1 MLIVTLPNKVWKGAL
16 SQKGKLKVVIEYDV
30 VDSLH
35 GLRFEKYY
43 DYPSA
48 SLKEYVYT
56 EAYVLLI
63 VNIVRI
69 C

>member
-1 MLIVTLPNKVWKGAL
+1 MLTIMLPPKVWKEAL

-30 VDSLH
+30 SDSLH

-48 SLKEYVYT
+48 SLKEYVFT
-56 EAYVLLI
+56 EAYVL
-63 VNIVRI
+63 
-69 C
+69 